1 MTLAEALRDALR
13 IIRLRGNAGNQE
25 FERQANDCVK
35 DARAALA
42 EHEAQQQDG
51 PCKAGG
57 PCRFRGYA
65 SPELVEAHTAAQQ
78 QEPAHTEH
86 GKHWD
91 RTCPACNQTINYDD
105 AQQQEPDAK
114 DAEQQLSEQ
123 VQVLDAKCAE
133 YEADAARYRWLRD
146 VNDLT
151 LRSTVGSKWTR
162 LDGTVFFSRH
172 YLACNGRQCESEDS
186 LDKAIDAAMKE
197 PTP

>member
-1 MTLAEALRDALR
+1 MTLAEALRDAVR

-42 EHEAQQQDG
+42 
-51 PCKAGG
+51 
-57 PCRFRGYA
+57 
-65 SPELVEAHTAAQQ
+65 AH
-78 QEPAHTEH
+78 
-86 GKHWD
+86 
-91 RTCPACNQTINYDD
+91 D